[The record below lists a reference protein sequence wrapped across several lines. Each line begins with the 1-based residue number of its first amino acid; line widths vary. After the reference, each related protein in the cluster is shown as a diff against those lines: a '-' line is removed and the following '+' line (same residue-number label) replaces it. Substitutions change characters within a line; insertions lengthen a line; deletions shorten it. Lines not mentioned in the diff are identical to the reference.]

1 MKILIATPTFPQNK
15 DGVAEAAAATATAF
29 LSQGWKVEIATEPT
43 NPARSSSIWNGA
55 HIYEFAIHG
64 SPYFRHPFGGQTSDY
79 KEFLLAGDWDVILF
93 EGYSWPLYCAVSLLD
108 RISAKKIVAGH
119 NYGALQW
126 TPVSRFPYGLAVWAD
141 AVWRSLVMLTW
152 IRKIDR
158 CVFLSP
164 HADLL
169 AFYDHWLAKR
179 ARHPGITIIP
189 NGVEMPGNLLSSSTF
204 RQKHGIPA
212 KAIFFLCIA
221 NYCARKDQGYAV
233 RAFHHAAI
241 PNSHLVFIGSEFNDS
256 SNFFQQQDVN
266 FATSSPPGTV
276 HWLEKISRSETLDA
290 LSDCDVVVLSANQE
304 ALPFVLL
311 EAMAYQKAWVARR
324 AGCIQHL
331 PGGICVHSEKQMA
344 KAMQLMASQPDQ
356 KKCLGLEGRISVENH
371 FSRKQYAKRYC
382 DLVRDVVDVS
392 S

>member
-1 MKILIATPTFPQNK
+1 MKILIATFTFPPNK

-55 HIYEFAIHG
+55 HIYEFAIRG

-93 EGYSWPLYCAVSLLD
+93 ESYSWPLYCAVPLLD

-126 TPVSRFPYGLAVWAD
+126 IPVSKFPYGLAVWAN
-141 AVWRSLVMLTW
+141 AVWRSFVMLTW

-189 NGVEMPGNLLSSSTF
+189 NGVDMPDNLLPSSRF
-204 RQKHGIPA
+204 RHKHGIPA

-221 NYCARKDQGYAV
+221 NYCDRKDQGYAV
-233 RAFHHAAI
+233 RAFRHAAV
-241 PNSHLVFIGSEFNDS
+241 PNSHLVFIGSEFNDY
-256 SNFFQQQDVN
+256 SNFSQQQDVN
-266 FATSSPPGTV
+266 IAASSPPGTV
-276 HWLEKISRSETLDA
+276 HWLEKISRLETLDA

-344 KAMQLMASQPDQ
+344 KAMQLIASQPDQ
-356 KKCLGLEGRISVENH
+356 KKRFGLEGRISVENH

>member
-1 MKILIATPTFPQNK
+1 MKILIATFTFPPNK

-108 RISAKKIVAGH
+108 RMTAKKIVAGH

-126 TPVSRFPYGLAVWAD
+126 IPVSSFPYGLGVWAD
-141 AVWRSLVMLTW
+141 AVWRSFVMLTW

-158 CVFLSP
+158 WVFLSP

-179 ARHPGITIIP
+179 ARHPGITVIP
-189 NGVEMPGNLLSSSTF
+189 NGVDMPDNLLSSSAF
-204 RQKHGIPA
+204 RHKHGIPA

-221 NYCARKDQGYAV
+221 NYCDRKDQGYAV
-233 RAFHHAAI
+233 RAFRHAEI
-241 PNSHLVFIGSEFNDS
+241 PNSHLVFIGSEFNAS
-256 SNFFQQQDVN
+256 SNLFQQQDVKI
-266 FATSSPPGTV
+266 AASSPPGTV

-324 AGCIQHL
+324 AGCIQRL

-344 KAMQLMASQPDQ
+344 KAMQLLASQPDQ
-356 KKCLGLEGRISVENH
+356 KKRLGLEGRISVENH

-382 DLVRDVVDVS
+382 DLVRDVVDVLS
-392 S
+392 